1 MLCRQESLGRLGRGH
16 RAAPDSEDLHQHQAG
31 LAVKTLATVSK
42 ELQETWGNCTVQ
54 LFSSLKK
61 QGVEEAE
68 KIIGAWLNP
77 PAAPSSEEEAVPSPS

>member
-1 MLCRQESLGRLGRGH
+1 MLTL
-16 RAAPDSEDLHQHQAG
+16 RAMAILIVTISCLTSRAVAEQH
-31 LAVKTLATVSK
+31 LWSK
-42 ELQETWGNCTVQ
+42 QFGGPELQEAWGNCTVQ

-77 PAAPSSEEEAVPSPS
+77 PAEDAPEEIEATHPE